1 VFTLLLYALLALVA
15 VACLYGLATL
25 FLSRTEQIAPAT
37 ADRSPWRLRDQ
48 ALEPNDIVD
57 LRLPVALRGYRF
69 AETDLLLDRL
79 TEELRER
86 DEEIARLRGAGG
98 SAAAP
103 PLSMTTRPDAVRP
116 AEPALPSEPAL
127 PTEPAAPANA
137 D

>member
-1 VFTLLLYALLALVA
+1 VFTLLLYALLALIA

-98 SAAAP
+98 SPGGP
-103 PLSMTTRPDAVRP
+103 PLSTTPQLT
-116 AEPALPSEPAL
+116 EPSEQS
-127 PTEPAAPANA
+127 APANA

>member
-1 VFTLLLYALLALVA
+1 VVFTLLLYALLALVA
-15 VACLYGLATL
+15 VAGLYGLATM

-37 ADRSPWRLRDQ
+37 ADRSPWRLADQ
-48 ALEPNDIVD
+48 ALEPTDIVD

-86 DEEIARLRGAGG
+86 DDEIARLRKD
-98 SAAAP
+98 AAAAEVAQ
-103 PLSMTTRPDAVRP
+103 RADA
-116 AEPALPSEPAL
+116 
-127 PTEPAAPANA
+127 